1 MKARSIVCPQCGSDI
16 QLDTSTYDNL
26 ASQIRE
32 QVVSEAVSRKEA
44 EMNERLKSAVQY
56 ERSQAQV
63 QIRDAVAKKDG
74 EIVEMRATLED
85 YKRQANEAFLK
96 QQSKYQTKI
105 AQGNSQITS
114 LQKEIEIQNQAKE
127 SAVAQAISVEKDRS
141 RQKDAE
147 IADLRQQIAVMQ
159 EQESGKIGRA
169 VAAEKKKASDKDAKI
184 SLLSAQLE
192 AEKNQ
197 SEMRIKTAVSDHEKT
212 EAQLREKISS
222 METSRVES
230 EKAIQEKNDLII
242 KELRDEVAYYKDF
255 KSRLSTK
262 GLGESLE
269 VACSNAYEKIRPLMG
284 DDYFAKD
291 NDVSKASHSK
301 ADFIWRYIVDG
312 REITSVCFEMK
323 TQSDETDPV
332 NMHKNSDFFKEL
344 DKDRREKNCEY
355 AVLCSQLE
363 PDSELYNQGIV
374 DVSHQYE
381 KMIVIRPQFFI
392 PLIMIIRNLA
402 QDNVS
407 YIREIQTLKDQT
419 IDVTNFS
426 DALDDFKNAI
436 ARNYEMAAKKKDS
449 AIAKIDKTIDLLQQV
464 KSEFEAMDK
473 HLLAADNKAQK
484 MTIKK
489 LTKNAPSVAALIDR
503 ATEEKKESTET
514 PADREEDTDKNAEI
528 KKAV

>member
-1 MKARSIVCPQCGSDI
+1 MKSRYIVCPQCGSEI
-16 QLDTSTYDNL
+16 QLDTSTYDDL
-26 ASQIRE
+26 ASQIKE
-32 QVVSEAVSRKEA
+32 QVVSEAVSRKEQ
-44 EMNERLKSAVQY
+44 EMNEKLQTAVQM
-56 ERSQAQV
+56 EQSQAEV
-63 QIRDAVAKKDG
+63 RLRDAVSQKDG
-74 EIVEMRATLED
+74 EIVGLKANLEK
-85 YKRQANEAFLK
+85 YKQQANEAFLK
-96 QQSKYQTKI
+96 QQSKYQAQI
-105 AQGNSQITS
+105 AQGNNQISS
-114 LQKEIEIQNQAKE
+114 LQKELDMQTQARE
-127 SAVAQAISVEKDRS
+127 SAVAQAVAEEKDKA

-147 IADLRQQIAVMQ
+147 IAALNQKIAVMT
-159 EQESGKIGRA
+159 EQENGKIERA
-169 VAAEKKKASDKDAKI
+169 IAEERAKGQAKDAQL

-192 AEKNQ
+192 AEQNQ
-197 SEMRIKTAVSDHEKT
+197 AEMKIKTAVSDYEKK
-212 EAQLREKISS
+212 EAQLREKISL
-222 METSRVES
+222 METARVES
-230 EKAIQEKNDLII
+230 EKVIQEKNDLVI
-242 KELRDEVAYYKDF
+242 KGLQDQVAYYKDF
-255 KSRLSTK
+255 RSRLSTK

-291 NDVSKASHSK
+291 NEVSKASHSK

-312 REITSVCFEMK
+312 REITSICFEMK
-323 TQSDETDPV
+323 TQSDETDQV

-407 YIREIQTLKDQT
+407 YIKEIQTLKNQT

-436 ARNYEMAAKKKDS
+436 ARNYELAAKKKDS